1 MMMREGTAVRY
12 RCRAIWQLVHWHL
25 MGGLLRL
32 VQLRGACTMP
42 CHFVIVAHVYQLLI
56 TVMFSK
62 RFTYS
67 TQHLLLIFVSLMCN
81 CHILNN
87 KLIYEYSLKG
97 DNYSSNCTTKGSN
110 AICVRRKVD
119 IYFHQDVLHWML
131 SSDVCTEALYD
142 LSNKSVRVNWTERL
156 NGQISNQI

>member
-12 RCRAIWQLVHWHL
+12 RYRSIWQLVHWHL

-56 TVMFSK
+56 TVMFFK

-131 SSDVCTEALYD
+131 SSDVCTEARGLYV
-142 LSNKSVRVNWTERL
+142 LSCLT
-156 NGQISNQI
+156 NQCVLTGPNV